1 MKSVFDSS
9 FKYTPSFETDVRK
22 TFQRVRRREGRSPVR
37 LEVIP
42 SQHAPQIAVLPLEH
56 FVKRPRA

>member
-37 LEVIP
+37 LEVVP
-42 SQHAPQIAVLPLEH
+42 SQHVNQVAVLPLEH
-56 FVKRPRA
+56 FKRPRAE

>member
-22 TFQRVRRREGRSPVR
+22 TFQRVRRREGRSAVR
-37 LEVIP
+37 LEVLP
-42 SQHAPQIAVLPLEH
+42 SQHAPQIAVLPLES
-56 FVKRPRA
+56 FKRPRAE

>member
-37 LEVIP
+37 LEVMP
-42 SQHAPQIAVLPLEH
+42 SQHVTQGAVLPLEH
-56 FVKRPRA
+56 FKRPRAE